1 MHTARIPP
9 VDPAPAAITAALAM
23 HAGHTFPSSELL
35 SRPRLSGAAAL
46 PLAAAYAR
54 ASVPSHSLRFCTPPA
69 PDQTTDAE
77 MQRSSRR
84 PIPSADIEDSLSLD
98 WT

>member
-9 VDPAPAAITAALAM
+9 PDPAPAAMTAALAM
-23 HAGHTFPSSELL
+23 HAGHIYPSPELL

-54 ASVPSHSLRFCTPPA
+54 ASVPSHSLRFYIPQA
-69 PDQTTDAE
+69 PVQTTDGE
-77 MQRSSRR
+77 M
-84 PIPSADIEDSLSLD
+84 
-98 WT
+98 